1 MQKCLDINCT
11 FCDMLKGCKAGTI
24 CRRGQFV
31 TMVRHDLGEYGEWRF
46 REFASG
52 AMVATLRGRAGR
64 VEVWGADHR
73 PEVYFVPVGTK
84 DSDIPCETRD
94 LRKADALR
102 AAVADACAQAAIQG
116 RMRI

>member
-1 MQKCLDINCT
+1 MKCLDIQCT
-11 FCDMLKGCKAGTI
+11 FCDMLCGCKAGTV
-24 CRRGQFV
+24 CRRGAFV
-31 TMVRHDLGEYGEWRF
+31 TMVRENFGEYGEWRF

-52 AMVATLRGRAGR
+52 AMVATLRGRLGR

-84 DSDIPCETRD
+84 DSEIPCETRD

>member
-1 MQKCLDINCT
+1 
-11 FCDMLKGCKAGTI
+11 MLKGCKAGTV
-24 CRRGQFV
+24 CRRGAFV
-31 TMVRHDLGEYGEWRF
+31 TMVRENFAEYGEWRF

-102 AAVADACAQAAIQG
+102 AAVAEACAQAAIQG